1 MFPSITDSTLFQSF
15 VVQLFQYMLR
25 LQSITDASL
34 RQDISR
40 DLYSRQLLA
49 PFSMGSAM
57 SRDMVLPYASLLLE
71 GRKGHIAIVPSKLL
85 MSSDQPNPTELAE
98 FYKRNA
104 ERFTIPEQRQLSYIL
119 IDRARFE
126 KNAAPSD
133 ADIQLYYTEN
143 KAN

>member
-1 MFPSITDSTLFQSF
+1 MRISDWSSDVCSSI
-15 VVQLFQYMLR
+15 
-25 LQSITDASL
+25 
-34 RQDISR
+34 
-40 DLYSRQLLA
+40 
-49 PFSMGSAM
+49 
-57 SRDMVLPYASLLLE
+57 YASLLLE

-104 ERFTIPEQRQLSYIL
+104 ERFTIPEQRQLRYIL

-133 ADIQLYYTEN
+133 ADIQLYYTET
-143 KAN
+143 KANYAAREERPLDQEIGRASCRERVCKRV